1 MSESSPILPGLSPV
15 GDRPVE
21 VRFDAGVMSSDA
33 GLLVLHEV
41 ERKLGVVRRLANS
54 LTDPRDPAK
63 VQHRLPEMI
72 GFRVLAIAAGYAD
85 GNDCDRLRTDPVF
98 KMALDRLPVS
108 GAALCSQPR
117 ISWLENLPN
126 CKQLYRMAESQ
137 LDLYCSS
144 YRIAPTAIVL
154 DLDES
159 FDAVHGSQELSAFNA
174 YYRGHG
180 FLPFHLFDQSGRLL
194 LTVLRPANAPSGVEI
209 RTLLKRVIGYLR
221 QRWPRVRILVR
232 GDAHYACPEVMDWC
246 EAQHLAFLTGLAGNP
261 VLERVVAE
269 RVARARKDWASRAP
283 GKPPGWKLRRFMEF
297 PYAAKSWSHPRR
309 VVARIEVGRDGSDV
323 RFIVTSRKGGTARW
337 LYENEYCQRG
347 QMENRI
353 KDYKRYLAC
362 DRTSCCAATANQFR
376 LFLHSAA
383 YWLMWSLRAAMPR
396 RSPWATAQF
405 DTVRH
410 GLIKGAGWVEER
422 KTRIRVHLPRACPE
436 QAMLRTLALRIPKLL
451 L

>member
-1 MSESSPILPGLSPV
+1 MSESIPILPGLSPV

-41 ERKLGVVRRLANS
+41 ERKLGVARRLADS

-126 CKQLYRMAESQ
+126 RKALYRMAESQ
-137 LDLYCSS
+137 LELYCSS

-159 FDAVHGSQELSAFNA
+159 FDAVHGRQELSAFNA
-174 YYRGHG
+174 PYRGHG

-232 GDAHYACPEVMDWC
+232 GTLIM
-246 EAQHLAFLTGLAGNP
+246 
-261 VLERVVAE
+261 
-269 RVARARKDWASRAP
+269 RAP
-283 GKPPGWKLRRFMEF
+283 K
-297 PYAAKSWSHPRR
+297 
-309 VVARIEVGRDGSDV
+309 
-323 RFIVTSRKGGTARW
+323 
-337 LYENEYCQRG
+337 
-347 QMENRI
+347 
-353 KDYKRYLAC
+353 
-362 DRTSCCAATANQFR
+362 
-376 LFLHSAA
+376 
-383 YWLMWSLRAAMPR
+383 
-396 RSPWATAQF
+396 
-405 DTVRH
+405 
-410 GLIKGAGWVEER
+410 
-422 KTRIRVHLPRACPE
+422 
-436 QAMLRTLALRIPKLL
+436 
-451 L
+451 